1 MTAYVRD
8 LLIVKLEALGLKNGS
23 LNLLLDYLTFKKQR
37 TKVGSACSKW
47 SKFRRGIPHGSILG
61 RILFKIV
68 INGIIMIIEQSDIC
82 DSADENTLYSCEEG
96 LTEMNRN
103 LIFDTKR
110 ILISFD

>member
-1 MTAYVRD
+1 
-8 LLIVKLEALGLKNGS
+8 
-23 LNLLLDYLTFKKQR
+23 
-37 TKVGSACSKW
+37 
-47 SKFRRGIPHGSILG
+47 
-61 RILFKIV
+61 
-68 INGIIMIIEQSDIC
+68 MIIEQSDIC